1 MSNFIPSSQGG
12 DDQDENSDFQSFSDQ
27 LRAIQSRIE
36 KTAVV
41 GESLQSTEHELK
53 LHLQALSARRQ
64 EAYDAAKDEKSLELK
79 ERIANLSREADEI
92 TKESSLLSRRT
103 GTGLNS
109 DLVREHPHMQVCML
123 TI

>member
-1 MSNFIPSSQGG
+1 MSNFLSSSQGG

-103 GTGLNS
+103 GTGLTS
-109 DLVREHPHMQVCML
+109 DLVREHLHIQACIL
-123 TI
+123 IL